1 MMNMHLMGIPVVGV
15 GSQPEEDENLNY
27 LEMPTGMATFRQAI
41 LPEQD
46 DLADYPHVHTLL
58 QQVQNLLDAGAGHL
72 DLNASAVAERRLL
85 NQILSDG
92 EVSVLF
98 DTRNGGHIEVQET
111 SLPGVWWHRTLDANQ
126 TCVDE
131 TLEVGT
137 IPQLVQQT
145 TFANAAANF
154 ALPDVNTLP
163 AGTIN
168 APGLLAELHA
178 AVSQQQFGHVINLSL
193 LPLSP
198 EDLAFITACLGV
210 GKTAIL
216 SRGYGN
222 CRITATA
229 IQNVWWVQYFNS
241 TDTLILNTLEVVDV
255 PLVACASAED
265 LADSRERL
273 QEIREALL

>member
-1 MMNMHLMGIPVVGV
+1 MMNMHLMGIPVVGM
-15 GSQPEEDENLNY
+15 GSQPEEDEALNY
-27 LEMPTGMATFRQAI
+27 LEMPTGMATYRPNI

-46 DLADYPHVHTLL
+46 DLADYPQVHTLL
-58 QQVQNLLDAGAGHL
+58 QQTQSLLDASTGQL
-72 DLNASAVAERRLL
+72 DLTHLQAAEKRLL
-85 NQILSDG
+85 NQILGDG

-98 DTRNGGHIEVQET
+98 DTGNDGHIEIQET
-111 SLPGVWWHRTLDANQ
+111 SLPGLWWQRTLDASK

-131 TLEVGT
+131 NLEAGA
-137 IPQLVQQT
+137 IPQLVQQN
-145 TFANAAANF
+145 TFADANPSLPMPNAAA
-154 ALPDVNTLP
+154 LP

-168 APGLLAELHA
+168 APGLLAELQA
-178 AVSQQQFGHVINLSL
+178 AVQQQNFGYVINLSL

-198 EDLAFITACLGV
+198 EDLAFITAYLGV

-241 TDTLILNTLEVVDV
+241 TDTLILNTLEVVGV
-255 PLVACASAED
+255 PLVACASDED
-265 LADSRERL
+265 LADSRARL